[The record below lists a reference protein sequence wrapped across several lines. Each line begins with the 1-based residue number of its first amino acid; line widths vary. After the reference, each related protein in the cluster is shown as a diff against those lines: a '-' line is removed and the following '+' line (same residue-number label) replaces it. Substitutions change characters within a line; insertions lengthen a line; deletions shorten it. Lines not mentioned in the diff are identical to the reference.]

1 MSTYRELIYMVLD
14 KVKESTDDA
23 YFKEEHVAFL
33 MDKYRPFLLKQRYAD
48 IRKSISQNNYS
59 RFIVTLNVSTGTN
72 TNLGI
77 TYNYT
82 TDGKIWYSTTTMPRF
97 ISLNGETEEFK
108 IFNYGVDATVNNVFK
123 GDFSIVSQERFK
135 YIGEN
140 KWLKKFAY
148 ATISPDYLL
157 CLKLA
162 DTSLVLPTTV
172 LVQGI
177 VEDPKKDVTRILP
190 IVSNYLDMTYPLED
204 ALVPPLLELVVKD
217 LSSNLYSPEDTN
229 NNAKDDLEGLTVKS
243 TAPSKSDAI
252 KTLLS

>member
-14 KVKESTDDA
+14 KLKESTDDA
-23 YFKEEHVAFL
+23 YFKEEHIAFL
-33 MDKYRPFLLKQRYAD
+33 LDKYRPFLLKQRYAD

-59 RFIVTLNVSTGTN
+59 RFIVTLNTSTGTN

-82 TDGKIWYSTTTMPRF
+82 ADGKIWYSTTTMPRF
-97 ISLNGETEEFK
+97 VSLNGETEEFK
-108 IFNYGVDATVNNVFK
+108 IFNYGADATVNNVFK

-135 YIGEN
+135 YAGEN
-140 KWLKKFAY
+140 KWLKKFVY

-162 DTSLVLPTTV
+162 DTSLILPTSI

-177 VEDPKKDVTRILP
+177 VEDPKKYVTNILP
-190 IVSNYLDMTYPLED
+190 IVSNYLDMPYPLED
-204 ALVPPLLELVVKD
+204 ALIAPLLELVVKD
-217 LSSNLYSPEDTN
+217 LANDVYKPEDN
-229 NNAKDDLEGLTVKS
+229 ENNATDDLSQVTQKQ
-243 TAPSKSDAI
+243 TQK
-252 KTLLS
+252 